1 MERKSKLIRRFLLA
15 VLVLSGIAFV
25 VAVWIVGGRLVAP
38 ANRTVGLPPEDFPCE
53 SITIESESG
62 SKLAAW
68 YVPDSASTA
77 TVILLHPVRSD
88 RRSMLD
94 RARFLAKQGYDVL
107 LIDMQAHGE
116 SPGEHIT
123 SGHREK
129 LDVAAAVDFVK
140 GRHPDHRIGIDGWSL
155 GGAATLLAVPLG
167 VDAIVLES
175 VYPTISEAVYDR
187 VEIRLGPL
195 KHLVAPALL
204 CQLKPRLGIAPSD
217 LRPIDFVSRVGCPL
231 LVLAGDAD
239 VHTPLEETQRM
250 FAEAE
255 EPKRLVVFENAAH
268 EDLMAFDQKLYE
280 TEVGGFFEAYLKDGS
295 EPIVVW

>member
-15 VLVLSGIAFV
+15 VLVFSGIAFV

>member
-15 VLVLSGIAFV
+15 VLVLLGIAFV
-25 VAVWIVGGRLVAP
+25 VAVWIVGGRLVES
-38 ANRTVGLPPEDFPCE
+38 ANRTVGAPPEDFLCE
-53 SITIESESG
+53 TIFIESESG

-68 YVPDSASTA
+68 YAPHPVSTA

-88 RRSMLD
+88 RRAMLD
-94 RARFLAKQGYDVL
+94 RARFLADQDYDVL

-116 SPGEHIT
+116 SPGENIT
-123 SGHREK
+123 NGHREK

-140 GRHPDHRIGIDGWSL
+140 RRHPDHRIGIDGWSL

-167 VDAIVLES
+167 VDAIVIES
-175 VYPTISEAVYDR
+175 VYPTISEAAYNR
-187 VEIRLGPL
+187 VAIRLGPL
-195 KHLVAPALL
+195 NHLVAPALL
-204 CQLKPRLGIAPSD
+204 CQLKPRLGVSLSD

-239 VHTPLEETQRM
+239 AHTPLEETQRM

-255 EPKRLVVFENAAH
+255 EPKQLVVFENAAH
-268 EDLMAFDQKLYE
+268 EDLMAFDRELYE
-280 TEVGGFFEAYLKDGS
+280 TEVGEFFDAYLK
-295 EPIVVW
+295 

>member
-1 MERKSKLIRRFLLA
+1 MQRKPKLVRRILLA

-25 VAVWIVGGRLVAP
+25 VAVWIVGGRLIEP
-38 ANRTVGLPPEDFPCE
+38 ANRTVGAPPGDFLCE
-53 SITIESESG
+53 TISIESESG

-68 YVPDSASTA
+68 YAPHPVSTA

-88 RRSMLD
+88 RRAMLD
-94 RARFLAKQGYDVL
+94 RARFLAGQDYDVL

-116 SPGEHIT
+116 SPGENIT
-123 SGHREK
+123 NGHREK

-140 GRHPDHRIGIDGWSL
+140 RRHPDHRIGIDGWSL

-167 VDAIVLES
+167 VDAIVIES
-175 VYPTISEAVYDR
+175 VYPTISEAVYNR
-187 VEIRLGPL
+187 VAIRLGPL
-195 KHLVAPALL
+195 NHLVAPALL
-204 CQLKPRLGIAPSD
+204 CQLKPRLGMSPSD
-217 LRPIDFVSRVGCPL
+217 LRPIDFVSKVGCPL

-239 VHTPLEETQRM
+239 AHTPLEETQRM

-268 EDLMAFDQKLYE
+268 EDLMAFDRELYE
-280 TEVGGFFEAYLKDGS
+280 TEVGEFFEAYLK
-295 EPIVVW
+295 

>member
-1 MERKSKLIRRFLLA
+1 MERKPKLMRRILLT

-25 VAVWIVGGRLVAP
+25 VAVWIVGGRLVES
-38 ANRTVGLPPEDFPCE
+38 ANRTVGPPPEDFPCE
-53 SITIESESG
+53 TITIESESG

-68 YVPDSASTA
+68 YAPSPGSTA

-88 RRSMLD
+88 RRAMLD
-94 RARFLAKQGYDVL
+94 RARFLADHDYDLL

-116 SPGEHIT
+116 SLGENIT
-123 SGHREK
+123 CGHREK
-129 LDVAAAVDFVK
+129 LDVAAAVDFVRK
-140 GRHPDHRIGIDGWSL
+140 RHPDHRIGIDGWSL

-167 VDAIVLES
+167 VDAIVIES
-175 VYPTISEAVYDR
+175 VYPTISEAVYNR
-187 VEIRLGPL
+187 AAIRLGPL
-195 KHLVAPALL
+195 NHLVAPALL
-204 CQLKPRLGIAPSD
+204 CQLKPRLGFSPSE
-217 LRPIDFVSRVGCPL
+217 LRPIDFVNRVGCPL

-239 VHTPLEETQRM
+239 AHTPLEETQRM

-268 EDLMAFDQKLYE
+268 EDLMAFDRKLYE
-280 TEVGGFFEAYLKDGS
+280 TEVGQFFEAYLKDGS

>member
-15 VLVLSGIAFV
+15 VLVLLGIAFV

>member
-1 MERKSKLIRRFLLA
+1 MERKSKLIRRILLA
-15 VLVLSGIAFV
+15 VLVLLGIAFV

>member
-1 MERKSKLIRRFLLA
+1 MQRKPKLIRRILLA
-15 VLVLSGIAFV
+15 VLLLLGIAFV
-25 VAVWIVGGRLVAP
+25 VAAWIVGGRLVES
-38 ANRTVGLPPEDFPCE
+38 ANRTVGPPPEDFPCE

>member
-1 MERKSKLIRRFLLA
+1 MQRKPKLVRRILLA

-25 VAVWIVGGRLVAP
+25 VAVWIVGGRLIEP
-38 ANRTVGLPPEDFPCE
+38 ANRTVGAPPGDFLCE
-53 SITIESESG
+53 TISIESESG

-68 YVPDSASTA
+68 YAPHPVSTA

-88 RRSMLD
+88 RRAMLD
-94 RARFLAKQGYDVL
+94 RARFLADQDYDVL

-116 SPGEHIT
+116 SPGENIT
-123 SGHREK
+123 NGHREK

-140 GRHPDHRIGIDGWSL
+140 RRHPDHRIGIDGWSL

-167 VDAIVLES
+167 VDAIVIES
-175 VYPTISEAVYDR
+175 VYPTISEAVYNR
-187 VEIRLGPL
+187 VAIRLGPL
-195 KHLVAPALL
+195 NHLVAPALL
-204 CQLKPRLGIAPSD
+204 CQLKPRLGMSPSD
-217 LRPIDFVSRVGCPL
+217 LRPIDFVSKVGCPL

-239 VHTPLEETQRM
+239 AHTPLEETQRM

-268 EDLMAFDQKLYE
+268 EDLMAFDRELYE
-280 TEVGGFFEAYLKDGS
+280 TEVGEFFEAYLK
-295 EPIVVW
+295 

>member
-1 MERKSKLIRRFLLA
+1 MERKPKLMRRILLT

-25 VAVWIVGGRLVAP
+25 VAVWIVGGRLVEP
-38 ANRTVGLPPEDFPCE
+38 ANRTVGPPPEDFPCE
-53 SITIESESG
+53 TITIESESG

-68 YVPDSASTA
+68 YAPSPGSTA
-77 TVILLHPVRSD
+77 TIILLHPVRSD

-94 RARFLAKQGYDVL
+94 RASFFADHDYDVL

-116 SPGEHIT
+116 SPGENIT

-129 LDVAAAVDFVK
+129 LDVAAAVDFIR

-155 GGAATLLAVPLG
+155 GGAAALLAVPLG
-167 VDAIVLES
+167 VDAIVIES
-175 VYPTISEAVYDR
+175 VYPTISEAVYNR
-187 VEIRLGPL
+187 VAIKIGPL
-195 KHLVAPALL
+195 KYLAAPLLL
-204 CQLKPRLGIAPSD
+204 CQLKPRLGISPSD
-217 LRPIDFVSRVGCPL
+217 LRPIDYVSKVGCPL
-231 LVLAGDAD
+231 LVIAGDAD
-239 VHTPLEETQRM
+239 AHTPLEETQRM

-268 EDLMAFDQKLYE
+268 EDLMAFDRKLYE
-280 TEVGGFFEAYLKDGS
+280 TEVGQFFEAYLKDGS

>member
-1 MERKSKLIRRFLLA
+1 MQRKPKLIRRILLA
-15 VLVLSGIAFV
+15 VLVLLGIAFV

-175 VYPTISEAVYDR
+175 VYPTIAEAVYDR